1 MKEKI
6 EQWYMQGLWS
16 EQMVLNAVGKV
27 LTSEQAHD
35 IINKKE

>member
-6 EQWYMQGLWS
+6 EKWYMQGLWS